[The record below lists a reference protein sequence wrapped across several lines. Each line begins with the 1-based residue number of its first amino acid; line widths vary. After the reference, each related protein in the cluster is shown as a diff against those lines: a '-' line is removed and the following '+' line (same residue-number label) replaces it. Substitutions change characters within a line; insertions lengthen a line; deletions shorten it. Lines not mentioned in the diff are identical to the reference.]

1 MIDNQEAEF
10 RDWVSKADYQSLVK
24 AFNNSCGLKREIVS
38 DEISRRFDKDLED
51 QLTKVQSLLT
61 TSSVD
66 WAETHTY
73 LQSLCRKLGYTEKD
87 IEGDSYF
94 VPDIIDLADMIYA
107 KTLEGIKEKE
117 EQLKALDN
125 LAEETQQLKLFD
137 MPTISPESL
146 ERRINRKLP

>member
-1 MIDNQEAEF
+1 MNNNQEAEF

-38 DEISRRFDKDLED
+38 DEISCRFDKDLED

-73 LQSLCRKLGYTEKD
+73 LQNLCRKLGYDEKD
-87 IEGDSYF
+87 IEGDNYF
-94 VPDIIDLADMIYA
+94 VPDIIDLADMIYNRTA
-107 KTLEGIKEKE
+107 EGIKEK
-117 EQLKALDN
+117 LDQQKVMN
-125 LAEETQQLKLFD
+125 DSAETRQLKLFD
-137 MPTISPESL
+137 IPEISPESL